1 MIQIAFLLLSL
12 KSSGFQ
18 CVPQFEKFSSE
29 MKLDTIS
36 FREEPGSSYKESVF
50 RSLPKKVGVWTE
62 IHLSEKSS
70 PYILQIENDKM
81 LKYSFDSSCSLRVTN
96 ELWPAHIEKFFSR
109 TMPED
114 WGNNDLVNLI
124 STQKKGVIYSWSPK
138 FSYSVLMLPEVER
151 QALSMGY
158 EFISVVDPRASR
170 EEILE
175 SLKVLPKNIA
185 KKMRALANDKK
196 FNRNVSYDLFMR
208 TAFNHYPV
216 TFVYDKGQL
225 HPRTIIGVMTEVG
238 FRDLANTFVSEL
250 K

>member
-12 KSSGFQ
+12 KTSGIQ
-18 CVPQFEKFSSE
+18 CLQQFEKFSSE

-36 FREEPGSSYKESVF
+36 FREELSSSYKESVF
-50 RSLPKKVGVWTE
+50 RSLPNKVGVWTE
-62 IHLSEKSS
+62 LHLIEKSA
-70 PYILQIENDKM
+70 PYILRIEDDKM
-81 LKYSFDSSCSLRVTN
+81 LKYFFDSSCSPRVTN
-96 ELWPAHIEKFFSR
+96 ELWPTHIEKIFSR

-114 WGNNDLVNLI
+114 WSNNDLVNLI
-124 STQKKGVIYSWSPK
+124 SNQKKGVIYSWSPK
-138 FSYSVLMLPEVER
+138 FSYSVLMLPEIER
-151 QALSMGY
+151 QALSLGY
-158 EFISVVDPRASR
+158 EFISVVDPRATR

-175 SLKVLPKNIA
+175 SLKVLPKNVA
-185 KKMRALANDKK
+185 KKMRSLASEKK

-208 TAFNHYPV
+208 AAFNHYPV

-225 HPRTIIGVMTEVG
+225 HPRSIIGVMTEVG

>member
-12 KSSGFQ
+12 KTSGIQ
-18 CVPQFEKFSSE
+18 CVQQFEKFSSE

-36 FREEPGSSYKESVF
+36 FREEPASSYKESVF

-62 IHLSEKSS
+62 IHLIEKST
-70 PYILQIENDKM
+70 PYVLQIEDDKM
-81 LKYSFDSSCSLRVTN
+81 LKYSFDSSCALRVTN
-96 ELWPAHIEKFFSR
+96 ELWPAHIEKVFSR

-114 WGNNDLVNLI
+114 WSNNDLVNLI
-124 STQKKGVIYSWSPK
+124 SNQKKGVIYSWSPK

-175 SLKVLPKNIA
+175 SLKVLPENSA
-185 KKMRALANDKK
+185 KKMRALANEKK
-196 FNRNVSYDLFMR
+196 YNRNVSYDLFMR
-208 TAFNHYPV
+208 SAFNHYPV
-216 TFVYDKGQL
+216 THVYSKGML
-225 HPRTIIGVMTEVG
+225 HPRMIVGVMTEAG
-238 FRDLANTFVSEL
+238 FKEQANTFVSEL